1 MEALAD
7 TLRKENKLLENDLA
21 NLEHLRTE
29 EKVSSGNS
37 DRTYDE
43 RLEKSRSRV
52 SFAKERATPSG
63 CKGKENMMREISIL
77 ANGFSSRKQYDERG
91 KSRVIPDRDSN
102 ALFSIKNGINRP
114 GQTFF

>member
-1 MEALAD
+1 MEALAE
-7 TLRKENKLLENDLA
+7 TLRKENKLLENELA

-37 DRTYDE
+37 DWTYDE
-43 RLEKSRSRV
+43 RLVERSRI

-63 CKGKENMMREISIL
+63 CKGKENMMREISML

-91 KSRVIPDRDSN
+91 KSRVVPDRDSN

-114 GQTFF
+114 GQAFF